1 MNKKVIMGPLIVLA
15 LFVVGL
21 NISLFKKGNQEN
33 VIAEEDQPPVLAQ
46 VTVSGTSMEP
56 TLMDGDVFIAD
67 ISPKVIQD
75 LKRGD
80 IIFLQ
85 HPDTPQTEDYLI
97 KRVVG
102 ISLDIIEIKYGKL
115 YVNDIYKN
123 YGAYYKN
130 DFGPYTVKE
139 ASVFVLG
146 DNAAISL
153 DSRAFRNPS
162 LPLTLVKGR
171 LIETE

>member
-21 NISLFKKGNQEN
+21 NLSLFKKGNRADAIEEEN
-33 VIAEEDQPPVLAQ
+33 QLQVLAQ

-56 TLMDGDVFIAD
+56 TLMDGDVLMAD
-67 ISPKVIQD
+67 VSPNVIQD

-85 HPDTPQTEDYLI
+85 NPNTPHIEDYLI

-102 ISLDIIEIKYGKL
+102 MPSDLIEIKYSKL

-123 YGAYYKN
+123 YGTYYKN

-139 ASVFVLG
+139 GSIFVLG
-146 DNAAISL
+146 DNAPISL
-153 DSRAFRNPS
+153 DSRTFRNPS
-162 LPLTLVKGR
+162 LPLTMVKGR
-171 LIETE
+171 LIETK

>member
-15 LFVVGL
+15 LFVVGMNL
-21 NISLFKKGNQEN
+21 SLFKKGGR
-33 VIAEEDQPPVLAQ
+33 EDVTVEKSDTPVLAQ

-56 TLMDGDVFIAD
+56 TLRDGDVLMAD
-67 ISPKVIQD
+67 ISPNVVQD

-85 HPDTPQTEDYLI
+85 HPDTPQIEDYLI
-97 KRVVG
+97 KRVIG
-102 ISLDIIEIKYGKL
+102 MPFDLIEIKYGKL

-123 YGAYYKN
+123 YGTYYKN

-139 ASVFVLG
+139 DSIFVLG
-146 DNAAISL
+146 DNAAVSL
-153 DSRAFRNPS
+153 DSRTFRNPS
-162 LPLTLVKGR
+162 LPLPLVKGR